1 MAKSKERRTPPPTME
16 SILHKTRARKGEAE
30 YKRSTDPDELKKK
43 TTKKRPP
50 KEKKMPAKKKS
61 KKLNWGDSQVRA
73 LITALVGNQDN
84 YAGFINAMADVTS
97 EASESDTYIYES
109 KPFTEEQIVNKAT
122 AIIKKMRFDGIKH
135 IKMPRKP
142 RAGQIDFNSIYA
154 DLGLTPKKKK

>member
-1 MAKSKERRTPPPTME
+1 MAKKKERRTPPPTME
-16 SILHKTRARKGEAE
+16 SIIHKAQVRMGEAE
-30 YKRSTDPDELKKK
+30 YKRSTDTDEMKKAA
-43 TTKKRPP
+43 TTKEPP

-73 LITALVGNQDN
+73 LITALVENQDS
-84 YAGFINAMADVTS
+84 YAGFINAMAEVKS
-97 EASESDTYIYES
+97 EASESDAYIYES
-109 KPFTEEQIVNKAT
+109 KTFTEEQIVNKAN
-122 AIIKKMRFDGIKH
+122 AIINKMKSDGIKH